1 MRGAVNIKQ
10 LQSFTGVFRDN
21 PKLIFKYPSL
31 LQLIQASLL
40 ALEISKS
47 VFWDQL
53 LSTEKVIQ
61 LNALAE
67 NSESIA
73 KQLTDM
79 LLHPIPGSHSYYPV
93 QMVLQ
98 LAIFAYSLCG
108 TQSTTLWEDEG
119 LFKEALAEALILR
132 PQVFFFFLFFFF
144 SNLFSYFFFSS
155 EFLSFAMSW
164 G

>member
-1 MRGAVNIKQ
+1 MRGAVNVKQ
-10 LQSFTGVFRDN
+10 LQSFIGVFKDN
-21 PKLIFKYPSL
+21 PKLIYKYSSL
-31 LQLIQASLL
+31 VQLIEAALLSL
-40 ALEISKS
+40 EESKL

-108 TQSTTLWEDEG
+108 TQSSSLWEDEG

-132 PQVFFFFLFFFF
+132 SQVCFFFFKIVFLACLLIYILSGILFFKMYW
-144 SNLFSYFFFSS
+144 S
-155 EFLSFAMSW
+155 
-164 G
+164 